1 MVGPGNGHWVRT
13 KDTASAQ
20 AFVAE
25 QEMRAAREEERAERS
40 REFRRR
46 MWRKVRGL
54 FRRST

>member
-13 KDTASAQ
+13 KDAASAQ

-25 QEMRAAREEERAERS
+25 QEMRANIEHERAERS

-46 MWRKVRGL
+46 AWRKIRAV
-54 FRRST
+54 FRRSA